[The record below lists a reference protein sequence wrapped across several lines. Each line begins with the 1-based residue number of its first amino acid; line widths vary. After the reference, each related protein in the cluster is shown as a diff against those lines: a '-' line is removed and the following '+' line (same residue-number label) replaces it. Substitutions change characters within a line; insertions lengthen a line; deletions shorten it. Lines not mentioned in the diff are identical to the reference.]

1 MPAPTAKLGVKWLSP
16 TDIRS
21 TITRI
26 HTNRNAHSNL
36 LGRLNGNVE
45 RHKEQVGESLRSLD
59 AKDRPSVV
67 AKAVSGKRLELVR
80 ETADQRRAHTREL
93 VELAD
98 RVKSAAIHYK
108 SPVQMLMR
116 ETLGSERRSRIM
128 QQIANSGPV
137 ELASLAEFAAAT
149 SDKDL
154 AAALCS
160 RVSNLTRIDRPFSS
174 LELAD
179 VLYGELHRE
188 LAQAIL
194 EAERRVL
201 EALNEDTEFETGK
214 PNPQRSL
221 HIAML
226 KKREQEV
233 GAYRNDDEDD
243 EAGIA
248 DDDAAP
254 IDDTPTGRIEAGLQA
269 RRAPA
274 STPANPS

>member
-21 TITRI
+21 TLTQI
-26 HTNRNAHSNL
+26 HANRNSHSNL
-36 LGRLNGNVE
+36 LSRLTENVE
-45 RHKEQVGESLRSLD
+45 RHKQQVSESLRSLD

-67 AKAVSGKRLELVR
+67 AKSVSGKRLELVR
-80 ETADQRRAHTREL
+80 ETSDQRLAHTREL

-98 RVKSAAIHYK
+98 RVKSAAAHYK

-128 QQIANSGPV
+128 QQIVNSGPV

-188 LAQAIL
+188 LGQAIL

-214 PNPQRSL
+214 RNPQRSL

-243 EAGIA
+243 EAA
-248 DDDAAP
+248 TDDDTAP

>member
-1 MPAPTAKLGVKWLSP
+1 MPAPNAKLGVKWLSP

-21 TITRI
+21 TTTRI
-26 HTNRNAHSNL
+26 HANRNAHSNL
-36 LGRLNGNVE
+36 LRNLTQNVA
-45 RHKEQVGESLRSLD
+45 RHKQQVSESLRSLD

-67 AKAVSGKRLELVR
+67 ARAVSGKRLELVR
-80 ETADQRRAHTREL
+80 ETADQRLAHTREL
-93 VELAD
+93 VELAEHI
-98 RVKSAAIHYK
+98 KSAAAHYR

-116 ETLGSERRSRIM
+116 DTLGSERRSRFM

-179 VLYGELHRE
+179 VLCGELHRE
-188 LAQAIL
+188 LQQAIL
-194 EAERRVL
+194 GSERRVL

-214 PNPQRSL
+214 RNPQRTL
-221 HIAML
+221 QIAML
-226 KKREQEV
+226 KKREEEV
-233 GAYRNDDEDD
+233 GAYSNDDDEDA
-243 EAGIA
+243 EADNDSG
-248 DDDAAP
+248 P
-254 IDDTPTGRIEAGLQA
+254 VDDTSTGRIEAGLQA
-269 RRAPA
+269 RRTPA
-274 STPANPS
+274 SSPASPA

>member
-1 MPAPTAKLGVKWLSP
+1 MPAPSAKLGIKWLSP

-36 LGRLNGNVE
+36 LRRLTQNVE
-45 RHKEQVGESLRSLD
+45 QHKQQVGESLRSLD

-67 AKAVSGKRLELVR
+67 ARAISGKRLELVR
-80 ETADQRRAHTREL
+80 ETADQRLAHTREL

-98 RVKSAAIHYK
+98 RVKSAAAHYK

-160 RVSNLTRIDRPFSS
+160 RVSDLTRNDRPFSS
-174 LELAD
+174 VDLAN

-188 LAQAIL
+188 LGQAIL

-221 HIAML
+221 QIAML

-233 GAYRNDDEDD
+233 GAYKADDEV
-243 EAGIA
+243 EEGAA
-248 DDDAAP
+248 NKDAAP
-254 IDDTPTGRIEAGLQA
+254 IDDTPTGRIETGLQA
-269 RRAPA
+269 RRNLG

>member
-36 LGRLNGNVE
+36 LRRLTENVE
-45 RHKEQVGESLRSLD
+45 RHKEQVSESLRSLD

-67 AKAVSGKRLELVR
+67 AKSVSGKRLELVR
-80 ETADQRRAHTREL
+80 ETSDQRLAHTREL

-98 RVKSAAIHYK
+98 RVKSAAAHYK

-116 ETLGSERRSRIM
+116 DTLGSERRSRIM
-128 QQIANSGPV
+128 QQIVNSGPV

-149 SDKDL
+149 SDKEL

-174 LELAD
+174 AELAD
-179 VLYGELHRE
+179 VLFGELHRE
-188 LAQAIL
+188 LGQAIL

-243 EAGIA
+243 EAA
-248 DDDAAP
+248 TDDDTAL

-269 RRAPA
+269 RRAQA
-274 STPANPS
+274 

>member
-21 TITRI
+21 TLDSI

-36 LGRLNGNVE
+36 LRRLTENVE
-45 RHKEQVGESLRSLD
+45 RHRQQVSESLRSLD

-67 AKAVSGKRLELVR
+67 AKSVSGKRLELVR
-80 ETADQRRAHTREL
+80 ETADQRLAHTREL
-93 VELAD
+93 VALSD
-98 RVKSAAIHYK
+98 RIKSAAIHYK

-116 ETLGSERRSRIM
+116 DTLGSERRSRIM

-149 SDKDL
+149 SDKEL

-160 RVSNLTRIDRPFSS
+160 RVSDLNRIDRPFSS
-174 LELAD
+174 VDLAN
-179 VLYGELHRE
+179 VLCGELHRE
-188 LAQAIL
+188 LGQAIL

-214 PNPQRSL
+214 PNPQRSVE
-221 HIAML
+221 IAML

-233 GAYRNDDEDD
+233 GAYQADDEV
-243 EAGIA
+243 EEGAA
-248 DDDAAP
+248 NDDAAL
-254 IDDTPTGRIEAGLQA
+254 IDDTPTGRIESGLQS
-269 RRAPA
+269 RRNPG
-274 STPANPS
+274 STPANPV